1 MIKLLV
7 GLSLL
12 FSSTVFGQSSEIQE
26 TYTISVTVKNIT
38 GEDGQIGLALY
49 NKDNFMRAPLQVVN
63 GSIESGE
70 SFAVFKNIA
79 PGRYAIAAMHD
90 KNSNNQMD
98 FDSNGM
104 PLEDYGMSNNVMTYG
119 PPEFEISAFNLLDE
133 SIELEIKF

>member
-12 FSSTVFGQSSEIQE
+12 VSSTIFGQSSEKQE
-26 TYTISVTVKNIT
+26 TYTIRVTVKNIT
-38 GEDGQIGLALY
+38 SEDGQIGLALY
-49 NKDNFMRAPLQVVN
+49 NKENFLRAPLRVMN

-70 SFAVFKNIA
+70 SFAEFNNIV
-79 PGRYAIAAMHD
+79 PGRYAIVAMHD
-90 KNSNNQMD
+90 KNSNNRMD

-119 PPEFEISAFNLLDE
+119 PPEFEISAFNITDE
-133 SIELEIKF
+133 SLELEIKF

>member
-1 MIKLLV
+1 MIKLLI

-12 FSSTVFGQSSEIQE
+12 VSSSVFGQSSEIQE
-26 TYTISVTVKNIT
+26 TYTISVTVTNIT
-38 GEDGQIGLALY
+38 SEDGQIGLALY
-49 NKDNFMRAPLQVVN
+49 DKDNFMRAPLQVLN
-63 GSIESGE
+63 GSIDSGE

-104 PLEDYGMSNNVMTYG
+104 PLEDYGMSNNIMTYG
-119 PPEFEISAFNLLDE
+119 PPEFEISAFNLRDE
-133 SIELEIKF
+133 SLQMEIKF